1 MFKAL
6 IQITCY
12 RANLEKSEQSQYWE
26 SHYNIFDY
34 LVQRWRSLKRAQPT
48 RLKSICQRCDKKSRC
63 SWSSQQSRA
72 ETEKRV
78 THVET
83 PGACEGGW
91 SWMSSGIDID
101 NNIDTHYSK
110 TLKKEWDA
118 DNYFGIAIDFDTG
131 YKNCLIFAQ
140 KLWFVK
146 NHPNLHFCLK
156 IYRQGKTENQL
167 RISDS
172 ESLERNTS

>member
-48 RLKSICQRCDKKSRC
+48 RLKSICQSCDKKSRC

-72 ETEKRV
+72 ETEKQV
-78 THVET
+78 KYVET
-83 PGACEGGW
+83 LGACEGGW
-91 SWMSSGIDID
+91 SWMSSGIGNNYIQGYIFNIVLSLGQTDRPID
-101 NNIDTHYSK
+101 KVS
-110 TLKKEWDA
+110 
-118 DNYFGIAIDFDTG
+118 
-131 YKNCLIFAQ
+131 
-140 KLWFVK
+140 
-146 NHPNLHFCLK
+146 
-156 IYRQGKTENQL
+156 YRSSLLELRNGKQNFLT
-167 RISDS
+167 IMPFS
-172 ESLERNTS
+172 T